1 MFLRVIYRN
10 ALALATLC
18 AVAPG
23 ASASDC
29 LLREGQGDSCTPVVA
44 CLEPTGIWFSGRAT
58 GWNQGE
64 VSGVLSSGARCGGTW
79 TGRNLIGLGQAEIS
93 CDDGRRVVVFFTY
106 LDSRTGTALGHGLSD
121 RAERVR
127 SWSGHA
133 IPDHVDPERG
143 RGPIC
148 EGAEIPIS

>member
-1 MFLRVIYRN
+1 MFHRVIYRN

-18 AVAPG
+18 AAAPV
-23 ASASDC
+23 ASATDC
-29 LLREGQGDSCTPVVA
+29 LLREGRRDSCSPVVA
-44 CLEPTGIWFSGRAT
+44 CLEPTGVWFSGRAT
-58 GWNQGE
+58 GWNLGE

-79 TGRNLIGLGQAEIS
+79 TGRNLIGLGQADIS

-106 LDSRTGTALGHGLSD
+106 LDSLTGTALGQGLSN

-133 IPDHVDPERG
+133 IPDHVDPARG